1 MLFLTVFLLLEL
13 PSIGRSI
20 LSLLAPATAVRT
32 KALTEDVNATVARY
46 VAGALVIATL
56 AGTTTLISST
66 LLGVPFPVVMAVL
79 VALFDLIPLVG
90 ATIGGICVV
99 AVAFTA
105 GLVPGLVMLAVQLGY
120 QQVENNV
127 LQPLVMRRSV
137 NVSGFTV
144 LLAVLIGSSLLGVLG
159 ALLAIPVA
167 GSVQIALREV
177 LESRRAQVG
186 SAAGARAGTA
196 ARAQLIARQR
206 WPAAESRVQNRR
218 RCVGSSS
225 AGSFERLCSPIAAS
239 SAVCSDCWSIS
250 AKAVRSASLRASV
263 PSIDRSRDS
272 SSRIESSRRSRSACR
287 ASSEACLRR
296 RRSSHACTGAAVV
309 VVLDVGVVVVR
320 ELGAEHRRAQL
331 LDLLLGLVDL
341 VLAALDL
348 AGAALQ
354 VAGAAVELPLAG
366 AERLLDAAHL
376 LAAAGERLGDR
387 GQLQLAALQ
396 LGRAAAVDCGRCR
409 TRARP
414 ACATA
419 RSPRR
424 WSRRARAPAPSTR
437 ARSASRPSS
446 IARCSA
452 TSVRS
457 SWSRASTRASSA
469 CTCAARSSISRSRRL
484 MSEIAPMRSAS
495 SPRSDSSS
503 ARSASICA

>member
-1 MLFLTVFLLLEL
+1 MTEPRAQVELTVSNRTLLRLLAVSTAFLLVAWLLWEIRDVLQMLLIAGFLALALNPAVSWLELHGWKRGRSVAVVFISTLIVVGAILTVVFAPLYEEVRRFADDIPGYIDDLRRSRLLRELDARYDILAKLQEQATTLPERLPGTAGAFLGFAGAIFNAVFKALTVLFLTVFLLLEL

-186 SAAGARAGTA
+186 S
-196 ARAQLIARQR
+196 L
-206 WPAAESRVQNRR
+206 PAPEP
-218 RCVGSSS
+218 
-225 AGSFERLCSPIAAS
+225 EP
-239 SAVCSDCWSIS
+239 
-250 AKAVRSASLRASV
+250 
-263 PSIDRSRDS
+263 P
-272 SSRIESSRRSRSACR
+272 
-287 ASSEACLRR
+287 
-296 RRSSHACTGAAVV
+296 
-309 VVLDVGVVVVR
+309 
-320 ELGAEHRRAQL
+320 
-331 LDLLLGLVDL
+331 
-341 VLAALDL
+341 
-348 AGAALQ
+348 
-354 VAGAAVELPLAG
+354 
-366 AERLLDAAHL
+366 
-376 LAAAGERLGDR
+376 
-387 GQLQLAALQ
+387 
-396 LGRAAAVDCGRCR
+396 
-409 TRARP
+409 
-414 ACATA
+414 
-419 RSPRR
+419 
-424 WSRRARAPAPSTR
+424 PAPS
-437 ARSASRPSS
+437 
-446 IARCSA
+446 
-452 TSVRS
+452 
-457 SWSRASTRASSA
+457 
-469 CTCAARSSISRSRRL
+469 
-484 MSEIAPMRSAS
+484 
-495 SPRSDSSS
+495 
-503 ARSASICA
+503 